1 MLQLMLNEY
10 FLRIEIKN
18 NDPIDINV
26 LSRNFNAYANQYE
39 TFLEKQSLEKQ
50 FIICDK
56 QDRRLFINNVKQGS
70 IIIDIVANMIPN
82 MPDLFHGVQNFNSII
97 EFGSY
102 LKEMRNFFSNTG
114 RGECNYSQKD
124 CQEYIDSLSMVNN
137 DSISNVSIG
146 VLHNSGNFHFNV
158 YNINTA
164 EGIESQEIAKK
175 HLNSLSKYEDGEIF
189 YDQVLRLI
197 HGEKKNSI
205 KGIINKFCDKPKNL
219 SYDTSVVEHIINDN
233 NNPFQKAYIVDV
245 KIIKEIEKIVAY
257 KIIKISSPIDD
268 D

>member
-1 MLQLMLNEY
+1 
-10 FLRIEIKN
+10 
-18 NDPIDINV
+18 
-26 LSRNFNAYANQYE
+26 
-39 TFLEKQSLEKQ
+39 
-50 FIICDK
+50 
-56 QDRRLFINNVKQGS
+56 
-70 IIIDIVANMIPN
+70 
-82 MPDLFHGVQNFNSII
+82 
-97 EFGSY
+97 
-102 LKEMRNFFSNTG
+102 
-114 RGECNYSQKD
+114 
-124 CQEYIDSLSMVNN
+124 MVNN